1 MAQENKP
8 SIDKMILPSF
18 ASFYS
23 PKEKNKALWKRILKE
38 ILKWTKIIVYL
49 FLFAMGLYGCG
60 QTMFEY
66 QVGTSTTIGNGLE
79 IGFLP
84 GTTGNPIYDLS
95 AAPTGSFFPM
105 TDFTMA
111 YGPFYA
117 IFVWPF
123 AQLLLL
129 FMWAT
134 RDWVAGL
141 NAILGIFILLLII
154 RIITMAV
161 SSRSIL
167 QTERMS
173 EVQGKINEING
184 KYKDAKDMASR
195 QKKQMEIQAL
205 YAKYNI
211 KPFAAFEQMLITLP
225 IFLIIYRVITT
236 LRPLKFIS
244 IFGIWDMTVSPITEI
259 FSNFTNMGWTYLFF
273 LALVI
278 PAQFLSQWLPRKLAR
293 MRSKNAVSIGEQ
305 AKKSGKSGRVMM
317 TVMNVFMTI
326 LVVISA
332 TGIGVYWFFNSLFS
346 MVQSAIIHAI
356 IMKKRA
362 KGIDY
367 KESILTKLNVA

>member
-1 MAQENKP
+1 MSNAVNAANIIVP
-8 SIDKMILPSF
+8 DF
-18 ASFYS
+18 AS
-23 PKEKNKALWKRILKE
+23 KANHTNKKRKTKKILK
-38 ILKWTKIIVYL
+38 ILLRVLKIIVYL
-49 FLFAMGLYGCG
+49 FFFGIGLYGCF
-60 QTMFEY
+60 QTMIDSY
-66 QVGTSTTIGNGLE
+66 VMSSTTVGNGLE
-79 IGFLP
+79 IGFNINDISHADIRFSLVYS
-84 GTTGNPIYDLS
+84 G
-95 AAPTGSFFPM
+95 TGSFYGFS
-105 TDFTMA
+105 DFTWD

-134 RDWVAGL
+134 KDWPAGL
-141 NAILGIFILLLII
+141 NAILGIFFLLLII

-173 EVQGKINEING
+173 EIQGKINEING

-211 KPFAAFEQMLITLP
+211 KPFAAFEQILITLP

-259 FSNFTNMGWTYLFF
+259 FSNFTHMGWTYIFF

-293 MRSKNAVSIGEQ
+293 MRSKNAVTVGQQ
-305 AKKSGKSGRVMM
+305 AKKSGKSGRIMN

-346 MVQSAIIHAI
+346 MAQSAIIHAI
-356 IMKKRA
+356 IMKKRQ

>member
-1 MAQENKP
+1 MSNAVNAANIIVP
-8 SIDKMILPSF
+8 DF
-18 ASFYS
+18 ASKANHS
-23 PKEKNKALWKRILKE
+23 NKKRKTKRIFKL
-38 ILKWTKIIVYL
+38 IFRIFKIIVYL
-49 FLFAMGLYGCG
+49 FFFGIGLYGCF
-60 QTMFEY
+60 QTMIDTY
-66 QVGTSTTIGNGLE
+66 VMSSTTVGNGLE
-79 IGFLP
+79 IGFNVNDPNHTDIRFNLVYS
-84 GTTGNPIYDLS
+84 G
-95 AAPTGSFFPM
+95 TGSFYGFSN
-105 TDFTMA
+105 FTWD

-134 RDWVAGL
+134 KDWPVGL
-141 NAILGIFILLLII
+141 NAILGIFIILLII

-161 SSRSIL
+161 SSRSII

-173 EVQGKINEING
+173 EIQGKINEINA
-184 KYKDAKDMASR
+184 KYKDAKDLASR
-195 QKKQMEIQAL
+195 QKKQMETQAL

-211 KPFAAFEQMLITLP
+211 KPFAAFEQMIITLP

-293 MRSKNAVSIGEQ
+293 MRSKNATAVGQQ
-305 AKKSGKSGRVMM
+305 AKKSGKSGRIMN

-326 LVVISA
+326 LVVVSA

-356 IMKKRA
+356 IMKKR
-362 KGIDY
+362 KNGIDY

>member
-1 MAQENKP
+1 MSNAVNGANIIVP
-8 SIDKMILPSF
+8 DF
-18 ASFYS
+18 ASKANHS
-23 PKEKNKALWKRILKE
+23 NKKRKTKRILKL
-38 ILKWTKIIVYL
+38 IFRIFKIIVYL
-49 FLFAMGLYGCG
+49 FFFGIGLYGCF
-60 QTMFEY
+60 QTMIDTY
-66 QVGTSTTIGNGLE
+66 VMSSTTVGNGLE
-79 IGFLP
+79 IGFNVNDPNHTDIRFNLVYS
-84 GTTGNPIYDLS
+84 G
-95 AAPTGSFFPM
+95 TGSFYGFSN
-105 TDFTMA
+105 FTWD

-134 RDWVAGL
+134 RDWPAGL
-141 NAILGIFILLLII
+141 NAILGIFIILLII

-161 SSRSIL
+161 SSRSII

-173 EVQGKINEING
+173 EIQGKINEINA
-184 KYKDAKDMASR
+184 KYKDAKDLASR
-195 QKKQMEIQAL
+195 QKKQMETQAL

-211 KPFAAFEQMLITLP
+211 KPFAAFEQMIITLP

-293 MRSKNAVSIGEQ
+293 MRSKNATAIGQQ
-305 AKKSGKSGRVMM
+305 AKKSGKSGRIMN

-326 LVVISA
+326 LVVVSA

-346 MVQSAIIHAI
+346 MAQSAIIHAI
-356 IMKKRA
+356 IMKKR
-362 KGIDY
+362 KNGIDY

>member
-1 MAQENKP
+1 MSNAVNAANIIVP
-8 SIDKMILPSF
+8 DF
-18 ASFYS
+18 ASKANHS
-23 PKEKNKALWKRILKE
+23 NKKKKTKKILK
-38 ILKWTKIIVYL
+38 IVLRIFKIVVYL
-49 FLFAMGLYGCG
+49 FFFGIGLYGCF
-60 QTMFEY
+60 QTMIDSY
-66 QVGTSTTIGNGLE
+66 VMSSTTVGNGLE
-79 IGFLP
+79 IGFNVNDVGHSDIRFNLVYA
-84 GTTGNPIYDLS
+84 G
-95 AAPTGSFFPM
+95 TGSFYGFS
-105 TDFTMA
+105 DFTWD